1 MARKLSIVLAVVLAI
16 FAASPNLGHAQ
27 GRGGGFHSAASMAAG
42 SGSVAAGSVAAGSVA
57 VGSVVAALAFG
68 VAAGAGSR
76 LGMGLGLAGRM
87 VGLWSRLGRGS
98 WLGLGRRLGLGPRVG
113 LDLALE

>member
-16 FAASPNLGHAQ
+16 FAASPNLVHAQ

-42 SGSVAAGSVAAGSVA
+42 SGSVAAGSVAAGSGAAGSVA

-87 VGLWSRLGRGS
+87 VGLWSRL
-98 WLGLGRRLGLGPRVG
+98 
-113 LDLALE
+113 